1 MNIQIKSFLLKLLGF
16 LGIERWLYSISSYS
30 QEGEDMILRRFV
42 VPNGAG
48 FYVDI
53 GAHHPYRFSNTY
65 YFHRQGWR
73 GINIDPLPGAMELF
87 NSCRPKDINLNL
99 GVSENKGTLSYVMFN
114 EPALN
119 TFDKELAQERQS
131 EAYKIIG
138 SIDVPVMPLRELL
151 DQHQDEFSVIDLM
164 SVDVEGYDLEVLR
177 SNDWSRF
184 RPRLIVV
191 ESLHSNSISEVM
203 QSEIYQYLLDRS
215 YAIVGK
221 SFYSCIYQDQKIS
234 S

>member
-1 MNIQIKSFLLKLLGF
+1 MNVKLKSFLLKLSGLLGV
-16 LGIERWLYSISSYS
+16 ERWFYSISSYS

-42 VPNGAG
+42 NGNSSG

-73 GINIDPLPGAMELF
+73 GINIDPLPRAMELF
-87 NSCRPKDINLNL
+87 NSCRPKDINLNV

-119 TFDKELAQERQS
+119 TFDKELARKRQS
-131 EAYKIIG
+131 ETYKIIG
-138 SIDVPVMPLRELL
+138 CCDVPVMPLSEILEKYKS
-151 DQHQDEFSVIDLM
+151 EFSAIDLLT
-164 SVDVEGYDLEVLR
+164 VDVEGFDLEVLR
-177 SNDWSRF
+177 SNDWTKF

-191 ESLHSNSISEVM
+191 ESLHSNSIIEVM
-203 QSEIYQYLLDRS
+203 QSDIYNFLVDRG

-221 SFYSCIYQDQKIS
+221 SFYSCIFLIQNNLE
-234 S
+234 